1 MPALPLIDKAMIL
14 CLLDELAERGLSE
27 KDVDWALV
35 RAGPVDLDL
44 LAECKREH
52 PHFNPS
58 CARGDASAA
67 DTDRQNRSPFWSR

>member
-1 MPALPLIDKAMIL
+1 MAALPLIDKAMIL

-35 RAGPVDLDL
+35 RDGPVDLDL

-52 PHFNPS
+52 PHFSPS
-58 CARGDASAA
+58 CTRGNASAA
-67 DTDRQNRSPFWSR
+67 DTNGQNSPLSWSR

>member
-1 MPALPLIDKAMIL
+1 MPARPLIDKAMIL

-27 KDVDWALV
+27 KDVDRALV
-35 RAGPVDLDL
+35 RDGPVDLDL

-58 CARGDASAA
+58 HARGNASAVDA
-67 DTDRQNRSPFWSR
+67 ERRNSPLFWSR